1 MIAEQIIEVRLIIR
15 DLKHSINSELE
26 LQKTRNDI
34 MLKFGELYMEKLN
47 KLMFNQQIS
56 SNKSEELI
64 SLISTY
70 IDNAKTLEEL
80 EELKIDFVNELQL
93 FFKEL

>member
-15 DLKHSINSELE
+15 DLKNSINDTLE

-34 MLKFGELYMEKLN
+34 MLKFGELYMKKLN
-47 KLMFNQQIS
+47 KLMFNQQIN

-70 IDNAKTLEEL
+70 IDDVKTLEEL

-93 FFKEL
+93 FFGEL